1 MIDAAPTQSLADQPT
16 IQYNNSVV
24 NCLYI
29 MCILSYDAVF
39 NNSEIIT
46 VVKIKCIPPVSLI
59 CNINIFCNTGT

>member
-1 MIDAAPTQSLADQPT
+1 
-16 IQYNNSVV
+16 
-24 NCLYI
+24 

-59 CNINIFCNTGT
+59 GNINIFCNTGT